1 MPLYSIWF
9 QVNKFYLFGLRWED
23 TNIDVN
29 LIKRIDT
36 IIKDTIN
43 FFRVLREL

>member
-9 QVNKFYLFGLRWED
+9 QVNKFSYLSGLRWED

-29 LIKRIDT
+29 LIKRMNT

-43 FFRVLREL
+43 FFRVLS